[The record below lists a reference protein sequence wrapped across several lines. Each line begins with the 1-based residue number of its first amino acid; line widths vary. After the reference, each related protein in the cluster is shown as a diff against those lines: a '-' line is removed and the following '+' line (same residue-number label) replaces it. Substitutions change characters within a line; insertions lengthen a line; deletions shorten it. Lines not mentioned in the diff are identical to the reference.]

1 MGEQIAFGLAAAGTL
16 GCAVLV
22 ITLRN
27 AFQAAVALIG
37 TLVSVAV
44 LFLLAHAPF
53 VALVQ
58 VIVYAGA
65 IVTLFL
71 FVLAYMGERARRSP
85 DRLARYQVFSWIAV
99 LVLGGMG
106 GIVMLSSGLARFNDP
121 GAPEP
126 GLGSPQDIGF
136 AFLREHLLAFEATS
150 LVLLAAAVGAVILA
164 KRAVLSSEGGR

>member
-22 ITLRN
+22 VTLRN

-71 FVLAYMGERARRSP
+71 FVLAYMGERARRTP
-85 DRLARYQVFSWIAV
+85 DRLGRYQVFSWIVV
-99 LVLGGMG
+99 LALGTMG
-106 GIVMLSSGLARFNDP
+106 GIVMLTTSLARFNDVARP
-121 GAPEP
+121 DP
-126 GLGSPQDIGF
+126 GLGSPQDIGM
-136 AFLREHLLAFEATS
+136 AFVKEHLLPFEATS
-150 LVLLAAAVGAVILA
+150 LILLAGAVGAVILA
-164 KRAVLSSEGGR
+164 KRAVMSEAGR